1 MLQIYW
7 LISDFTIR
15 VVKIKVSP
23 ELLVVYFVFIEAGN
37 FRMKELKY
45 LNKYLLQYKW
55 HLILGT
61 IFVIISTVFQI
72 VPAQLVRYSIDLIVD
87 NIKTYRSLGQTDLQ
101 KEFLKTFTSGILMY
115 AGLILLMALLRG
127 IFLYFVRQTLIVMSR
142 LIEFDLKNEVFKHYQ
157 TLPLS
162 FYRRN
167 NTGDLMNR
175 ISEDVSRV
183 RMYLGPSIMYGLQL
197 FILFAMLIP
206 VMFSISPKLTWY
218 SLIPLPLLSLSIFF
232 VNDKVER
239 RSEEIQK
246 SQSRLSTFVQE
257 AFSGIRVLKSFNR
270 EVESIRKFQLESEA
284 YKRQSLRLTKVQ
296 SLFFP
301 LIMGLIGLST
311 ILAVYAGSA
320 EVIKGNLTLGNI
332 AEFIIYV
339 NILTWPVASLGWTSS
354 LVQRAAA
361 SQKRINEFL
370 KTETNITSEKN
381 LMRSLDGKVEFK
393 NVSFTYPDTGI
404 KALKDISFKV
414 NPGESLAIIGTTGS
428 GKSTVS
434 NLISRLY
441 DARDGEILIDDVPI
455 SHYNLTSLRSQ
466 IGYVPQDVFL
476 FSNTIFNN
484 ISFGIKDP
492 DENTVFQAA
501 KDADVYTNIMAFP
514 DGFNTRVGERGITL
528 SGGQKQRVSI
538 ARAIARDPKILM
550 LDDALSAVDTK
561 TENNI
566 LGSLKRIMKG
576 RTTIIISHRV
586 SSAKLANRII
596 VLVDGNKVE
605 EGTHESLIE
614 QNGFYKDLY
623 EKQTQ
628 VEESENATGEK

>member
-1 MLQIYW
+1 
-7 LISDFTIR
+7 
-15 VVKIKVSP
+15 
-23 ELLVVYFVFIEAGN
+23 
-37 FRMKELKY
+37 MKELGY
-45 LNKYLLQYKW
+45 LNKYLLKYKW
-55 HLILGT
+55 HLVLGT
-61 IFVIISTVFQI
+61 LFVIISNIFQI
-72 VPAQLVRYSIDLIVD
+72 MPAWLVRDSIDLVVD
-87 NIKTYRSLGQTDLQ
+87 NIRLYHSFQGTDLRGN
-101 KEFLKTFTSGILMY
+101 FLKVFTYGILLY
-115 AGLILLMALLRG
+115 AGLILILALLRG

-142 LIEFDLKNEVFKHYQ
+142 LIEYDLKNEIFEHYQ

-175 ISEDVSRV
+175 ISEDVGRV

-197 FILFAMLIP
+197 FTLFAMLIP
-206 VMFSISPKLTWY
+206 FMFQKSALLTWY
-218 SLIPLPLLSLSIFF
+218 AISPLPLLSVSIFF
-232 VNDKVER
+232 VNSIVEK

-246 SQSRLSTFVQE
+246 SQSKLSTFVQE

-270 EVESIRKFQLESEA
+270 EAESIRKFELETEV
-284 YKRQSLRLTKVQ
+284 YRQQSLKLTKVQ

-301 LIMGLIGLST
+301 LIMALIGLST
-311 ILAVYAGSA
+311 ILTVYAGST
-320 EVIKGNLTLGNI
+320 EVINGTLTFGTI

-339 NILTWPVASLGWTSS
+339 NLLTWPVASLGWTTS
-354 LVQRAAA
+354 LVQRAEA

-370 KTETNITSEKN
+370 HTKTDIISRENIE
-381 LMRSLDGKVEFK
+381 RPIDGRIEFR

-404 KALKDISFKV
+404 RALKEISFTV
-414 NPGESLAIIGTTGS
+414 NKGESLAIIGTTGS

-441 DARDGEILIDDVPI
+441 DARGGEILIDDIPI
-455 SHYNLTSLRSQ
+455 ADYNLTSLRSQ

-476 FSNTIFNN
+476 FSDTISNN
-484 ISFGIKDP
+484 IAFGIREP
-492 DENTVFQAA
+492 HENKIIQAA
-501 KDADVYTNIMAFP
+501 KDADVYENIMAFP
-514 DGFNTRVGERGITL
+514 DGFKTRVGERGITL

-538 ARAIARDPKILM
+538 ARAIVRDPKILM

-566 LGSLKRIMKG
+566 LNSMKRIMQG

-586 SSAKLANRII
+586 SSAKLANKII
-596 VLVDGNKVE
+596 VLVDGKKME
-605 EGTHESLIE
+605 EGTHESLLAHD
-614 QNGFYKDLY
+614 GLYKDLY

-628 VEESENATGEK
+628 SEEIENN